1 MNQKKYSKP
10 LPRWQLFGRKIRG
23 RGGGRVVAHGAGL
36 TCLVFSMVP
45 YSGRSSRLKQV
56 WATGRKFV
64 SCNGV
69 RTKYV
74 GKHLYRPKIIHIIN
88 YSDDIL
94 KEKGEIYCRMY
105 QPACPKNILSSFF
118 LETLLRE
125 NIIKNYYFYYRR
137 QHFFREKLK
146 ESFRRSLYLT
156 SGTENKSELSH
167 TFLTLNKFLEAFK
180 NIKKFLSKEI
190 LCASQSQQE
199 TAPYVFDCITKRQTI
214 YQGTTLVSLPCY
226 RQP

>member
-1 MNQKKYSKP
+1 MPQKYPK
-10 LPRWQLFGRKIRG
+10 LF
-23 RGGGRVVAHGAGL
+23 
-36 TCLVFSMVP
+36 
-45 YSGRSSRLKQV
+45 
-56 WATGRKFV
+56 
-64 SCNGV
+64 
-69 RTKYV
+69 
-74 GKHLYRPKIIHIIN
+74 
-88 YSDDIL
+88 
-94 KEKGEIYCRMY
+94 
-105 QPACPKNILSSFF
+105 
-118 LETLLRE
+118 LLRDLIE
-125 NIIKNYYFYYRR
+125 GKYNKKLGRYYFYYRR